1 MTKENQARVYGMA
14 DQANR
19 HPPAAQGMRGE
30 NSSAPA
36 EGSEAEF
43 SHAVTLESGKRVVVS
58 EGNGVAY
65 AEASGRIPAP
75 EVRHEPEELEIEFVP
90 SPAERRAPA
99 TPLLIGALIAGASA
113 GLYLADR
120 WLRSRT
126 DHRSDHD
133 TQVRFG
139 DLGDERESRALVPVQ
154 ELPHRQQPTLV
165 ETEISASASRT

>member
-1 MTKENQARVYGMA
+1 MTEENKTRVYGMA

-36 EGSEAEF
+36 ESESEF
-43 SHAVTLESGKRVVVS
+43 SHTVTLESGRTVAVS

-65 AEASGRIPAP
+65 AEASGRIQVAK
-75 EVRHEPEELEIEFVP
+75 VRQEPEELEIEFVP
-90 SPAERRAPA
+90 EAPLDRHGSR
-99 TPLLIGALIAGASA
+99 TPLLIGALIAGAGA

-126 DHRSDHD
+126 ERTPEHD
-133 TQVRFG
+133 TKVRFG
-139 DLGDERESRALVPVQ
+139 DLADERESRALVPVQ
-154 ELPHRQQPTLV
+154 ELPHRQQPVSV
-165 ETEISASASRT
+165 EAEISPSASRT